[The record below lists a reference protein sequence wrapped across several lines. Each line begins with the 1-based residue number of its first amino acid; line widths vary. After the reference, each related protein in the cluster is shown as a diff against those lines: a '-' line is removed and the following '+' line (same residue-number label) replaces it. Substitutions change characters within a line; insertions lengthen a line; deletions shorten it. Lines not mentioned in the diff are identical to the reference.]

1 MVGGEHP
8 YIRDMGREIKRFG
21 IGNLLLGHAKAGHLF
36 REKQTGRIT
45 RSAPSLDRVQQP
57 EGTTI

>member
-1 MVGGEHP
+1 LAAITAPSGHEQ
-8 YIRDMGREIKRFG
+8 
-21 IGNLLLGHAKAGHLF
+21 GNQAFQYQKPTVMEGKQVAAPLL
-36 REKQTGRIT
+36 EKQTGRIT